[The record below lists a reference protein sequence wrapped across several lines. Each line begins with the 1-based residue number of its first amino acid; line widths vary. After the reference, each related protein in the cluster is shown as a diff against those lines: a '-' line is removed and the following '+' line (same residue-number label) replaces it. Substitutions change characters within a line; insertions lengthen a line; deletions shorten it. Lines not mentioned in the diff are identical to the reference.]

1 MRPESIVNFER
12 FYVAGIV
19 VGLINTVVSWN
30 DMQAEV
36 ASDAAVAH
44 MGTGVLVATVGFTFL
59 IQLLF
64 WYLIARRASNIAKW
78 IMIVLFVVGLLFII
92 PMLFGSIPVSGGTI
106 GLLFTLAITALQ
118 GYAIYFLFKP
128 DAVAWLKGEG
138 PVDPNAFN

>member
-19 VGLINTVVSWN
+19 VGLVNTAVSWN
-30 DMQAEV
+30 DMKAEI
-36 ASDAAVAH
+36 ASDAAVAG
-44 MGTGVLVATVGFTFL
+44 MGNGVLVATVGFTFL

-64 WYLIARRASNIAKW
+64 WYLIARCASNIAKW

-106 GLLFTLAITALQ
+106 GLLFTIAITVLQ